1 MLLAR
6 TGIFAIVLLF
16 AGCADERIQSSWMSA
31 SPSIDGN
38 LEEWMEIPRLIL
50 SDAEASVRAGND
62 SSFLYIAGHIANAL
76 LRAKVRQ
83 FGIIVWLDPEGGHRK
98 DLEVHIPA
106 SRVAGGNLAR
116 GGFWE
121 NLTTEEKARVLARM
135 RELSRGVLV
144 VDKRSV
150 DSQLFP
156 PGDREGFAGAFA
168 DSLGL
173 LAFEA
178 RIPLRIDTIFQ
189 KCRKLEPRKSLSIGI
204 GLGQSGLEGQATA
217 DLDGRSPA
225 RGAGL
230 PGPLPTRG
238 NNPRQS
244 SAMPKEGEIWLEVVL
259 ASPQ

>member
-1 MLLAR
+1 MLLAG

-16 AGCADERIQSSWMSA
+16 TGCADERIQSSWMRA

-62 SSFLYIAGHIANAL
+62 SSFLYIAGHIANAP

-144 VDKRSV
+144 VDRRICGGVCRFSGTAGLRGADTLTNRYDIPEVQETGAVEKSVNRHRTRSV
-150 DSQLFP
+150 W
-156 PGDREGFAGAFA
+156 PGRTSD
-168 DSLGL
+168 
-173 LAFEA
+173 
-178 RIPLRIDTIFQ
+178 
-189 KCRKLEPRKSLSIGI
+189 C
-204 GLGQSGLEGQATA
+204 
-217 DLDGRSPA
+217 
-225 RGAGL
+225 
-230 PGPLPTRG
+230 GP
-238 NNPRQS
+238 
-244 SAMPKEGEIWLEVVL
+244 
-259 ASPQ
+259 